1 MRDSRKK
8 FKMDSDLDSWAY
20 ERIRYLLESTTTKV
34 VEEFEKVP
42 DSTESEKVA
51 ESTKEKE

>member
-1 MRDSRKK
+1 
-8 FKMDSDLDSWAY
+8 MDSDLDSWAY